1 MARKA
6 QALGLAFFLL
16 GVAIAAWGQGKSL
29 NRIVSEKLVG
39 KIHRSLI
46 TESVKVSP
54 DGKRVA
60 YVAVVGNEQ
69 LVIVD
74 GKEKQYDGIL
84 GAPTFSQDSQRVTY
98 GAKKGNKWFAVVD
111 GEDGPQYDAFFRER
125 RIVFDRPDSF
135 HYLVQK
141 GSEIYLVEERIE

>member
-1 MARKA
+1 MDEKEGK
-6 QALGLAFFLL
+6 QYDGVIDPAF
-16 GVAIAAWGQGKSL
+16 
-29 NRIVSEKLVG
+29 
-39 KIHRSLI
+39 
-46 TESVKVSP
+46 SP
-54 DGKRVA
+54 DSNRLA
-60 YVAVVGNEQ
+60 YVAFITGGLFSADKWFVV
-69 LVIVD
+69 VD
-74 GKEKQYDGIL
+74 GKEDKQYDGIL

>member
-84 GAPTFSQDSQRVTY
+84 GGTPIFSSDTQRAAY
-98 GAKKGNKWFAVVD
+98 GVRIGNKWFVVVD
-111 GEDGPQYDAFFRER
+111 GKEDKQYDG
-125 RIVFDRPDSF
+125 I
-135 HYLVQK
+135 L
-141 GSEIYLVEERIE
+141 